1 MVAFFIP
8 LAENAEQAER
18 VYEATRRN
26 VGAPAGGPRIR
37 ALSWHHDG
45 HANHCEVGGPLPA
58 YYGTGEEPVIAIFD
72 VGNLYLICTPTRGVA
87 TGGPVMAGKDFRT
100 TAWTFDP

>member
-1 MVAFFIP
+1 VVSLGRMSPNSA
-8 LAENAEQAER
+8 
-18 VYEATRRN
+18 
-26 VGAPAGGPRIR
+26 AGGPRIR

-45 HANHCEVGGPLPA
+45 HANRCEVGWPLPA

-72 VGNLYLICTPTRGVA
+72 AGSLYLICTPTRGVA
-87 TGGPVMAGKDFRT
+87 TEGPVMAGKDFRP